1 MILIDGDIVAYRC
14 AFKCNDESEGSACY
28 TTGSFLSDLISDL
41 FTKIDGE
48 PDYRVFLT
56 GKGNFRHDIAVTAP
70 YKGNRKEKE
79 KPVHLEAIRQYLI
92 NDWNAEVS
100 EGEEADDAIAIAAT
114 AESIIVSLDKDFK
127 QVPCRH
133 YNYNKQELTTVSESE
148 GTLFFYQQIIMG
160 DRADNIIGVHG
171 IGEKKSLKLLEGLS
185 EIEMYKKCVELLES
199 EERVIENARLL
210 WLRREPNQMWEPP
223 SEEKQEEHTEGV

>member
-14 AFKCNDESEGSACY
+14 AFKCNDESEKTACY
-28 TTGSFLSDLISDL
+28 TTGSFLSDMISEL

-48 PDYRVFLT
+48 PDYHVFLT
-56 GKGNFRHDIAVTAP
+56 GKGNFRNDIAVTAP

-79 KPVHLEAIRQYLI
+79 KPVHLEAIRQYLVE
-92 NDWNAEVS
+92 NWNATIS
-100 EGEEADDAIAIAAT
+100 EDQEADDDIAIAAT

-133 YNYNKQELTTVSESE
+133 YNFNKQELTEVTEAE
-148 GTLFFYQQIIMG
+148 GLLFFYQQIIMG
-160 DRADNIIGVHG
+160 DRADNIMGVHG
-171 IGEKKSLKLLEGLS
+171 IGEKKSFKLLDGLS
-185 EIEMYKKCVELLES
+185 EIEMYNKCIELLES

-210 WLRREPNQMWEPP
+210 WLRREPNQLWEPP
-223 SEEKQEEHTEGV
+223 SEEKQKEST